1 MLGARPAVFSTFV
14 LLAAAA
20 ATEPSA
26 RADPARTRHGL
37 YVRLA
42 AGASYFSDAVESD
55 PIAPFG
61 QLSGTLKG
69 GAISAEAAV
78 GGTIFPGLVV
88 GGALFVHYLPGP
100 STTNASASGGL
111 LSAPVGDI
119 DFDPTT
125 LTVIGPFVDYYFLPG
140 SGLHAQASVGY
151 GILSLGQGN
160 ERGSGVLA
168 VHDQKGSGVSAVIG
182 GGYEWWVSDSW
193 GIGVLGQLMMGWGS
207 GDDTTNHTWKHQLL
221 IPGILVSATMN

>member
-1 MLGARPAVFSTFV
+1 MLRARRAVFGTFT
-14 LLAAAA
+14 LLAVTLAIEAPA
-20 ATEPSA
+20 QAEPA
-26 RADPARTRHGL
+26 QTHHGL

-42 AGASYFSDAVESD
+42 AGASYFSDSVESD
-55 PIAPFG
+55 PIPPFG
-61 QLSGTLKG
+61 KLSGTLKG
-69 GAISAEAAV
+69 GAISTQAAIGGTILPGLIV
-78 GGTIFPGLVV
+78 GGT
-88 GGALFVHYLPGP
+88 LFVHYLPGP

-125 LTVIGPFVDYYFLPG
+125 LTVIGPFVDYYFNPR
-140 SGLHAQASVGY
+140 SGLHAQASIGY

-160 ERGSGVLA
+160 DRGSGVLA
-168 VHDQKGSGVSAVIG
+168 VHDQKGSGVSAVLG

-193 GIGVLGQLMMGWGS
+193 GVGVLGQLMMGWGS
-207 GDDTTNHTWKHQLL
+207 GDDTTNHTWTHRIL